1 MIFMCFCCFTGDNMP
16 SDGPSGNTYA
26 IVGGVV
32 GVLAVLGGIAAVV
45 AVVLIKTRREGKH
58 SNLANIILPASSAA
72 TCRQHTLYRESQN
85 IERY

>member
-16 SDGPSGNTYA
+16 SDGPSGNTGA

-32 GVLAVLGGIAAVV
+32 GALAVIAAVV
-45 AVVLIKTRREGKH
+45 AVVLIKKRKDKGKH

-72 TCRQHTLYRESQN
+72 TCRQHTLYRESEN

>member
-16 SDGPSGNTYA
+16 SDGSSGNTYA

-32 GVLAVLGGIAAVV
+32 GALAVIAAVV
-45 AVVLIKTRREGKH
+45 AVVFIKNRREGKH

-72 TCRQHTLYRESQN
+72 TCRQHTLYRESEN

>member
-16 SDGPSGNTYA
+16 SDGPSGNTGM
-26 IVGGVV
+26 IVGIAI
-32 GVLAVLGGIAAVV
+32 GVLLAVIAAVV
-45 AVVLIKTRREGKH
+45 AVVLIKKRREGKH

>member
-16 SDGPSGNTYA
+16 SDGPSGNTGM
-26 IVGGVV
+26 IVGIGI
-32 GVLAVLGGIAAVV
+32 GVLLAVIAAVV
-45 AVVLIKTRREGKH
+45 AVVLIKKRREGKH